1 MAATN
6 PAARAWDRL
15 RVVADSAANGTTGN
29 GTTGNRPGDGHS
41 GDRTGQ
47 IDPEFTAYP
56 LRELAAAALQ
66 RAADLGAQHTDFRAE
81 RIREQQIRLSDGK
94 LVTLF
99 DGDDLGLAVRVVL
112 DGTWG
117 FASAVDLTQAA
128 ALRAAEEA
136 VEVARVAAAINTER
150 IELADEPAYGDVSW
164 VSAYRVD
171 PLQVSVA
178 DKVALLAGWSSSL
191 LAHDRIDHADT
202 SLHQVRECKFY
213 ADGATT
219 ALQQRVRLHPVVT
232 AIAVE
237 PGGRFETMRTLAPP
251 AGRGLEYLG
260 GSPWAGPGATAW
272 DFPAELAQMP
282 GLLAGK
288 LAAPSIQ
295 AGRYD
300 LVIDPSNLWL
310 TIHESIGHATELDRA
325 LGYEAAYAGTSFAT
339 LDKLGSLQY
348 GSPSM
353 HVTGDRTAEHG
364 LATIGYD
371 DEGVATRSWDLITGG
386 VLTGYQLDRRM
397 ARMEGFGRSNGCA
410 FADSPA
416 HMPIQRMANV
426 SLEPAEGGPSTEEL
440 IAGVENGIYILGDK
454 SWSIDMQRYNFQ
466 FTGQR
471 FYKIE
476 HGRLG
481 GQLRDVAY
489 QATTTDFWNSME
501 AAGGPETYVLGG
513 AFNCGKGQPG
523 QVAPVSHGCPA
534 VLMRGVRILNTVE
547 EGA

>member
-1 MAATN
+1 
-6 PAARAWDRL
+6 
-15 RVVADSAANGTTGN
+15 VADSAAS
-29 GTTGNRPGDGHS
+29 GTTGNRPGD
-41 GDRTGQ
+41 DRTGQ
-47 IDPEFTAYP
+47 IDPEFTACP

-66 RAADLGAQHTDFRAE
+66 RAADLGAQHADFRAE
-81 RIREQQIRLSDGK
+81 RIREQQIRLSDGN

-136 VEVARVAAAINTER
+136 VEVAKVAAAINTER
-150 IELADEPAYGDVSW
+150 IELADEPGYGDVSW
-164 VSAYRVD
+164 VSAYHVD

-191 LAHDRIDHADT
+191 LAHDRIDHADV
-202 SLHQVRECKFY
+202 SLHQVRECKLY

-232 AIAVE
+232 AVAVE

-260 GSPWAGPGATAW
+260 GSPWTGPGATAW

-282 GLLAGK
+282 DLLAGK
-288 LAAPSIQ
+288 LAAPSIK

-397 ARMEGFGRSNGCA
+397 ARMQGFGRSNGCA
-410 FADSPA
+410 FADSPT

-426 SLEPAEGGPSTEEL
+426 SLQPAAGGPSTEEL

-501 AAGGPETYVLGG
+501 AAGGPQTYVLGG

-534 VLMRGVRILNTVE
+534 VVMRGVRILNTVE